1 MTRAPAGAGVHTGG
15 AETGS
20 RRRGSPVLSL
30 ALVLAGWIAL
40 RTMALALPSPETLA
54 LPGKVAPMV
63 PTEAAV
69 ASSAPMSVPFVS
81 MWLQPSGGMA
91 PVRKTERR
99 PRPVGQGAGAADAA
113 FAGSSRAS
121 GWGWSLPPGEA
132 PHGRD
137 DVRRAP
143 AVATRTDPLPA
154 AYAVPA
160 GASPA
165 PHARWS
171 GDAWFLLR
179 RGSSGTALAAG
190 LPAYGGSQAGGVLRY
205 RIMPQERHR
214 LTAYLRAT
222 GAVRSDVD
230 DRQLALG
237 LSARPVPT
245 IPVSL
250 LVEGRLQQ
258 GSFATRLRP
267 SIAAVTELPPITLP
281 LGLRSDVYAQA
292 GWVGGAGATPFFDAQ
307 AVVDRALVPL
317 ARGIDLRAGGG
328 VWSGGQKGAV
338 RLDLGPRA
346 GLVVQRGRFP
356 LRLSADWRFRVAG
369 QAAPGSGPA
378 LTLATGF

>member
-1 MTRAPAGAGVHTGG
+1 MAAAGAGV
-15 AETGS
+15 AAGS
-20 RRRGSPVLSL
+20 RRRGSPVVSL
-30 ALVLAGWIAL
+30 ALVLAGWVAM
-40 RTMALALPSPETLA
+40 RTMALALPSPETRA
-54 LPGKVAPMV
+54 LPGQGAPMV
-63 PTEAAV
+63 PAAV
-69 ASSAPMSVPFVS
+69 AVAPPAPMSVPLVS
-81 MWLQPSGGMA
+81 MWLWPSGGMA
-91 PVRKTERR
+91 SLRDLAARRR
-99 PRPVGQGAGAADAA
+99 PIGQQMAGAADVA
-113 FAGSSRAS
+113 FAGHARAG
-121 GWGWSLPPGEA
+121 GWAWSLPPGEPPQA
-132 PHGRD
+132 RD
-137 DVRRAP
+137 TVPPDP
-143 AVATRTDPLPA
+143 AVSAQADPRPA
-154 AYAVPA
+154 AYAAPA

-205 RIMPQERHR
+205 RIMPKDRRR
-214 LTAYLRAT
+214 LTAYFRAT

-245 IPVSL
+245 MPVSL

-258 GSFATRLRP
+258 EGFATRLRP
-267 SIAAVTELPPITLP
+267 SIAAVTELPPISLP
-281 LGLRSDVYAQA
+281 LGLRSDIYAQA

-307 AVVDRALVPL
+307 AVVDRALLPL

>member
-1 MTRAPAGAGVHTGG
+1 MV
-15 AETGS
+15 
-20 RRRGSPVLSL
+20 SL
-30 ALVLAGWIAL
+30 ALVLAGWVAL
-40 RTMALALPSPETLA
+40 RSMALALPSPETRA
-54 LPGKVAPMV
+54 LPGQGAPMV
-63 PTEAAV
+63 PAAV
-69 ASSAPMSVPFVS
+69 AVATPAPMSVPLVS
-81 MWLQPSGGMA
+81 MWLWPSGGMA
-91 PVRKTERR
+91 SLRDLVAR
-99 PRPVGQGAGAADAA
+99 PRPIGQQMAGAADAA
-113 FAGSSRAS
+113 FAEHARAG
-121 GWGWSLPPGEA
+121 GWAWSLPPGGPSQA
-132 PHGRD
+132 RD
-137 DVRRAP
+137 SVPPDP
-143 AVATRTDPLPA
+143 AVSPQADPLPA
-154 AYAVPA
+154 AYAEPDA
-160 GASPA
+160 PA

-245 IPVSL
+245 MPVSL

-258 GSFATRLRP
+258 GGFATRLRP
-267 SIAAVTELPPITLP
+267 SIAAVTELPPISLP
-281 LGLRSDVYAQA
+281 LGLRSDIYAQA

-307 AVVDRALVPL
+307 AVVDRTLVPL

>member
-1 MTRAPAGAGVHTGG
+1 MV
-15 AETGS
+15 
-20 RRRGSPVLSL
+20 SL
-30 ALVLAGWIAL
+30 ALVLAGWVAM
-40 RTMALALPSPETLA
+40 RTMALALPSPETRA
-54 LPGKVAPMV
+54 LPGQGAPTA
-63 PTEAAV
+63 PAAV
-69 ASSAPMSVPFVS
+69 AVAPPAPMSVPLVS

-91 PVRKTERR
+91 PVREAERR
-99 PRPVGQGAGAADAA
+99 PWPVGQGVGAADVAA
-113 FAGSSRAS
+113 AGASRAG
-121 GWGWSLPPGEA
+121 GWAWSLPPGG
-132 PHGRD
+132 PPQGRD
-137 DVRRAP
+137 SFRPDP
-143 AVATRTDPLPA
+143 AVSTQADPQPA
-154 AYAVPA
+154 AYAAPA

-205 RIMPQERHR
+205 RIMPQDRRR

-237 LSARPVPT
+237 LSARPFPT
-245 IPVSL
+245 MPVSL

-258 GSFATRLRP
+258 GGFATRLRP
-267 SIAAVTELPPITLP
+267 SIAAVTELPPISLP
-281 LGLRSDVYAQA
+281 LGLRSDIYAQA

-307 AVVDRALVPL
+307 AVVDRALLPL

-328 VWSGGQKGAV
+328 LWSGGQKGAV

-356 LRLSADWRFRVAG
+356 MRLSADWRFRVAG